1 MKGCFKLFVVAV
13 FVALAASSGGAQVS
27 PVEKEAFG
35 NRLKKCAFAL
45 YIERKDDASKEDAE
59 LMGSGV
65 FVGKTIGGMRRI
77 FAVTARHV
85 ILSLFRDKGFSGYQF
100 GTLSKLGDM
109 SLRRASVPGPV
120 FKWELTLPEYDIAVA
135 DVTKELV
142 GLESNQCAV
151 YYIDLDARG
160 KPSTEKDERAMQG
173 VGTARKVDFDKL
185 DITIGSSG
193 VCVSADRD
201 VRQQKSAG
209 SYDWKNPFVAL
220 KGCLLKLDEVIM
232 IGTVCHKV
240 IQFENPIQPGFS
252 GGAQYAFS
260 PTGDPY
266 LVGIQIAW
274 RKGRILSHVIPIDAL
289 YDKLEELYP
298 QK

>member
-1 MKGCFKLFVVAV
+1 MNTCFRMVVVAG
-13 FVALAASSGGAQVS
+13 FAAIAGCSGGEQM
-27 PVEKEAFG
+27 PVADKVDFSDQ
-35 NRLKKCAFAL
+35 LKKCAFAL
-45 YIERKDDASKEDAE
+45 YIERRGDASKEAAE

-65 FVGKTIGGMRRI
+65 FVGKMIDGKRRI

-85 ILSLFRDKGFSGYQF
+85 MCCLFGDSAFAGYQF
-100 GTLSKLGDM
+100 GILSKSGDM
-109 SLRRASVPGPV
+109 SLRRSSVPV
-120 FKWELTLPEYDIAVA
+120 SLVKWNPTDPEYDIALA
-135 DVTKELV
+135 DITEELN
-142 GLESNQCAV
+142 GLESNQGAV

-160 KPSTEKDERAMQG
+160 KPTTEKDKRAMQG
-173 VGTARKVDFDKL
+173 VGTARQADFDKL
-185 DITIGSSG
+185 AITMGSSG
-193 VCVSADRD
+193 VGISADKD

-220 KGCLLKLDEVIM
+220 KGCLLKLDTVIM
-232 IGTVCHKV
+232 IGKVCHKV
-240 IQFENPIQPGFS
+240 IQFENSIQPGFS

-260 PTGDPY
+260 SDGVPY

-289 YDKLEELYP
+289 YDKLDELYP